1 MWYFDSPKIVFGEG
15 ALVHLQEVEGHRA
28 FIVSD
33 ENLVKLGFV
42 QTARDHLLVKLGFVQ
57 TARDHLTKAGLESGV
72 FSEVEPDPSLETVVR
87 GAQAMADYEPDWI
100 VGLGGGSCMD
110 AAKAMW
116 VLYER
121 PDIKPEAINPIE
133 TLGLREKARLI
144 AIPTTAGT
152 GAEVTWM
159 VVLTDTKDDRKL
171 GLGSRENM
179 ADIAIVDPSL
189 SKGMPRRLTAD
200 TGLDALTHAVEG
212 YSSSWGND
220 FSDGL
225 CLKAADMVF
234 RYLPRA
240 YEDGSDEEARERMAN
255 AATLAGL
262 GFGNSMAAL
271 AHSMGHALGG
281 VFHTPHGRAVGLFLP
296 YTVEYAACE
305 NPSRYAEMARYLGL
319 PTPSEAEGASS
330 LVRSIRGL
338 LERVG
343 QPTSLRE
350 VEIDRGA
357 FEERTE
363 KLIEN
368 AENEA
373 TTVVH
378 PRIPSPVCLRLRGP
392 RDRLLEG
399 EVDFGRVPGA
409 DPEG

>member
-15 ALVHLQEVEGHRA
+15 ALAHLQEIEGHRA

-33 ENLVKLGFV
+33 ENLVELGF
-42 QTARDHLLVKLGFVQ
+42 ARA
-57 TARDHLTKAGLESGV
+57 ARDHLTKAGVESTV
-72 FSEVEPDPSLETVVR
+72 FSQVEPDPSLETVAR
-87 GAQAMADYEPDWI
+87 GAEAMADFQPDWI

-159 VVLTDTKDDRKL
+159 IVLTDTKEDRKL

-179 ADIAIVDPSL
+179 ADIAIVDPGL
-189 SKGMPRRLTAD
+189 SKGMPPRLTAD

-212 YSSSWGND
+212 YASTWGND

-271 AHSMGHALGG
+271 AHSMGHAWGG

-296 YTVEYAACE
+296 YTIEYAASE
-305 NPSRYAEMARYLGL
+305 KPSRYAEMASYLGL

-350 VEIDRGA
+350 VEIDRDGL
-357 FEERTE
+357 EERME

-368 AENEA
+368 SENEA

-378 PRIPSPVCLRLRGP
+378 PRIPSAEELERLFVYAY
-392 RDRLLEG
+392 E
-399 EVDFGRVPGA
+399 GRVI
-409 DPEG
+409 DF

>member
-15 ALVHLQEVEGHRA
+15 ALVHLQEIEGHRA

-33 ENLVKLGFV
+33 ENLVE
-42 QTARDHLLVKLGFVQ
+42 LGFVQ

-87 GAQAMADYEPDWI
+87 GAQAMADYEPDWV

-121 PDIKPEAINPIE
+121 PDMKPEGINPIE
-133 TLGLREKARLI
+133 ELGLRQKAHLI

-159 VVLTDTKDDRKL
+159 MVLTDTKEDRKL

-179 ADIAIVDPSL
+179 ADVAIVDPVL
-189 SKGMPRRLTAD
+189 SKGMPPRLTAD

-212 YSSSWGND
+212 YASTWGND

-296 YTVEYAACE
+296 YTIEYAASE

-330 LVRSIRGL
+330 LVCSIRRL

-350 VEIDRGA
+350 VEIDRDGL
-357 FEERTE
+357 EERME

-368 AENEA
+368 SENEA

-378 PRIPSPVCLRLRGP
+378 PRIPSAEELERLFVYAY
-392 RDRLLEG
+392 EG
-399 EVDFGRVPGA
+399 REIDF
-409 DPEG
+409 

>member
-1 MWYFDSPKIVFGEG
+1 MWYFESPKIVFGEG
-15 ALVHLQEVEGHRA
+15 ALAHLKEIDGRRA
-28 FIVSD
+28 FVVTD
-33 ENLVKLGFV
+33 GNLVELGFV
-42 QTARDHLLVKLGFVQ
+42 QNVRDHLGQ
-57 TARDHLTKAGLESGV
+57 AGLESAV
-72 FSEVEPDPSLETVVR
+72 FSRVEPDPSLETVVD
-87 GAQAMADYEPDWI
+87 GAEAMTEFEPEWI

-133 TLGLREKARLI
+133 TLGLRQKARLI

-159 VVLTDTKDDRKL
+159 IVLTDTEDDRKL
-171 GLGSRENM
+171 GLGSRENL

-189 SKGMPRRLTAD
+189 SKGMPPRLTAD
-200 TGLDALTHAVEG
+200 TGLDALTHALEG
-212 YSSSWGND
+212 YASSWAND
-220 FSDGL
+220 FTDAV
-225 CLKAADMVF
+225 CLRAADLIF

-240 YEDGSDEEARERMAN
+240 YEEGSDDEAREKMAN

-262 GFGNSMAAL
+262 GFGNSMAGL

-296 YTVEYAACE
+296 YTIEYAAHE
-305 NPSRYAEMARYLGL
+305 NPLRYAEIARYLGL
-319 PTPSEAEGASS
+319 PCTSDAEGAAI
-330 LVRSIRGL
+330 LVHSIREL
-338 LERVG
+338 LGRVEHPLSLEEAGIER
-343 QPTSLRE
+343 QAL
-350 VEIDRGA
+350 
-357 FEERTE
+357 EERME

-378 PRIPSPVCLRLRGP
+378 PRIPSAEDLERLFVGAF
-392 RDRLLEG
+392 EG
-399 EVDFGRVPGA
+399 QEMDF
-409 DPEG
+409 